1 MILPDSHAHLPGV
14 AEDSGGAVLE
24 DLLADYAA
32 AWAGPG
38 PSRPWLVDIGTQA
51 GDFPAR
57 LALSGRR
64 PFLGYSLGIWP
75 GLPALDDVP
84 GSLAALKADLAAAR
98 AGEAFPGELVVAIG
112 ECGLDYHH
120 LDGSPASQAALFEGQ
135 LDLAAREGLPT
146 IIHTRDAFEATLGL
160 IKGRGGRQALLIHCF
175 GYGPREAEA
184 FLAEGCLIS
193 FAGNVSYKK
202 AEALR
207 EALALVPRGRLLLET
222 DSPYMNP
229 EPRRGRP
236 ASPRDIERTYALAAE
251 CLGLPLEALAAE
263 LSQTLASFLFSARQA
278 Q

>member
-14 AEDSGGAVLE
+14 AEDLGGAALE
-24 DLLADYAA
+24 GLLADYAA
-32 AWAGPG
+32 AWAVPG
-38 PSRPWLVDIGTQA
+38 FCRPWLVDIGTQA

-75 GLPALDDVP
+75 GLPALEDVP
-84 GSLAALKADLAAAR
+84 GSLAALEADLASAR
-98 AGEAFPGELVVAIG
+98 AREAYPGELVVAIG

-120 LDGSPASQAALFEGQ
+120 MDGSPASQAALFEGQ

-175 GYGPREAEA
+175 GYGPKEAEA
-184 FLAEGCLIS
+184 FLAEGCLVS
-193 FAGNVSYKK
+193 FAGNLSYKK

-207 EALALVPRGRLLLET
+207 AALALVPRGRLLLET

-236 ASPRDIERTYALAAE
+236 CSPRDIERTYALAASL
-251 CLGLPLEALAAE
+251 LGLSPEALEAE
-263 LSQTLASFLFSARQA
+263 LSQTLGAFLFPQRLGQ
-278 Q
+278 